1 MKIVEVE
8 LSIEAKDD
16 TIAAAKAARIKPLTP
31 AGIKFLINHG
41 AACHCKAS
49 SEYIKPGSTE
59 AAVSIPVSSK
69 FIT

>member
-41 AACHCKAS
+41 AALSFALGN
-49 SEYIKPGSTE
+49 IKLYKE
-59 AAVSIPVSSK
+59 LILL
-69 FIT
+69 